1 MIAYLIGNIQL
12 NIHLHI
18 TVCGEKPPKAMVIVM
33 VMEGNTKI
41 ERLLNKNNF
50 LQSREDYS
58 DESPIPF
65 KIVTELIKRFI

>member
-1 MIAYLIGNIQL
+1 MA
-12 NIHLHI
+12 
-18 TVCGEKPPKAMVIVM
+18 IVM